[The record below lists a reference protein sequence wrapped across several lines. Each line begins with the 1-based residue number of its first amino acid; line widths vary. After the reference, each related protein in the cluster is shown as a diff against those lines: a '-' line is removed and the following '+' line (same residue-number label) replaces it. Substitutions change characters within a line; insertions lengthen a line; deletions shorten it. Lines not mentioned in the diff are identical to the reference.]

1 MATTRRG
8 TLKNARTQEPP
19 ANPLTQLELVELL
32 HKRAVNELVV
42 VEIEPGRYQVQPI
55 VAWRIGRSTLMHS
68 PGKPRIFRRLDTL
81 AVLLKTFGIGRTV
94 VRLELLE

>member
-8 TLKNARTQEPP
+8 TSKKTQEPP
-19 ANPLTQLELVELL
+19 VNPLTQLELVDLL
-32 HKRAVNELVV
+32 HKMAVNELVV

-55 VAWRIGRSTLMHS
+55 VAWRFGRCTLVGS
-68 PGKPRIFRRLDTL
+68 QKKPRTFRSLDTL
-81 AVLLKTFGIGRTV
+81 AVQLKTLGTGRTI